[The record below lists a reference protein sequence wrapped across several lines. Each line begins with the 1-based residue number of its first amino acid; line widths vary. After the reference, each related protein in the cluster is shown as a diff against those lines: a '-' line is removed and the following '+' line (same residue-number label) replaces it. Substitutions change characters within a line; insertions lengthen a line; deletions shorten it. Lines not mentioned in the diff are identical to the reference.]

1 MKCLLCTDDVPDD
14 DVELYLKCRSCQ
26 HLLHYQCGMG
36 YEDPVRAFKISVGKQ
51 QYKCPICVVAS
62 SYDFLHLVLNKH
74 EQLAKPA
81 VPAATE
87 EAEDTVEESVEP
99 PPPTH
104 PPQQQTVGE
113 GVVPAVEPTTP
124 QQQQQQTGNLHA
136 NLSHLSSVSRV
147 SRRSVSPIPNG
158 QRR

>member
-1 MKCLLCTDDVPDD
+1 MLAVTTFEVKFNI
-14 DVELYLKCRSCQ
+14 KCRYCQ

-51 QYKCPICVVAS
+51 KYKCPICVVAS

-87 EAEDTVEESVEP
+87 EAEDTVGESEEP
-99 PPPTH
+99 PPP
-104 PPQQQTVGE
+104 PPDVETNITQQQTVGE
-113 GVVPAVEPTTP
+113 
-124 QQQQQQTGNLHA
+124 
-136 NLSHLSSVSRV
+136 RV
-147 SRRSVSPIPNG
+147 A
-158 QRR
+158 